1 MDEGFPGFE
10 PDEVGTFGVN
20 LVAGVVSVT
29 DSAGKR
35 SLRAESFDFL
45 AAVSDTSSSD
55 VGRDL
60 LGADLEVDESA
71 ASGINFE
78 VALGVEACFCSFCG
92 ETIDFEAAKGL
103 GLLAPDLGVNFDES
117 VGAAIGSTGSEEV
130 GF

>member
-1 MDEGFPGFE
+1 M
-10 PDEVGTFGVN
+10 
-20 LVAGVVSVT
+20 
-29 DSAGKR
+29 
-35 SLRAESFDFL
+35 RAESFDFL
-45 AAVSDTSSSD
+45 AAVSDTSSSN

-60 LGADLEVDESA
+60 LGADLEVDEGA

-117 VGAAIGSTGSEEV
+117 VGAAIGSTVSEDV
-130 GF
+130 DF

>member
-20 LVAGVVSVT
+20 LVAGAVSVT
-29 DSAGKR
+29 DRAGKR

-45 AAVSDTSSSD
+45 AAVSDTSSSE

-60 LGADLEVDESA
+60 LGADLEVDEGA

-78 VALGVEACFCSFCG
+78 VALGVEADSCS
-92 ETIDFEAAKGL
+92 
-103 GLLAPDLGVNFDES
+103 S
-117 VGAAIGSTGSEEV
+117 
-130 GF
+130 